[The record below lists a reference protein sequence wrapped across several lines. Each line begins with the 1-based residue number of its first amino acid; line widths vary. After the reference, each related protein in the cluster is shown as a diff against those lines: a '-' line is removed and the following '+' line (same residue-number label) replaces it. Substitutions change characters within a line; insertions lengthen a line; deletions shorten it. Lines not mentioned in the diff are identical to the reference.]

1 MRCPIA
7 YHQGGLMLG
16 PCSAEVFEAAMV
28 EARATPNGR
37 GLYQANLD
45 HLSDVLA
52 SLKSR
57 SIGASPSKS
66 LHLALYA
73 RAEELERWKSQEEWI
88 VRTQGL
94 YPYQAEG
101 VGWLRG
107 KRRALLADDMGLGK
121 TVQACQVMSHH
132 EATLVVCPKVMI
144 GTWVQEVKRWRPE
157 LSPIALPEP
166 EAIPAPGCVTVLN
179 YEQLYKD
186 GMPAEYSCIIADEA
200 HYLKNPQ
207 AGRTQRFRAIADKAD
222 RVYGLTG
229 TPLLNSPGDLWGV
242 LDALGM
248 AKEAYGSEA
257 NYNKAFGRSSDRHGK
272 TIWGKPTP
280 AIAAGLSRVA
290 LRRTKGEVLP
300 QLPTKRFRTIECET
314 MVPGQSGGDDAIP
327 TTLEELQ
334 DLEGEEHISTLRK
347 LLAIQKIPKCIELV
361 EQYEQAG
368 EPVVVMS
375 AHVDPVKQLGL
386 RDGWAVICGETP
398 KAERDSAVGRFQA
411 GELRGLACTISAAGI
426 GITLTKACQ
435 MVMIDRAWNPSTN
448 WQAEDRICRIGQT
461 RGCVYTFLVSDHP
474 LDMAVHRVIE
484 RKRVTI
490 EETVDKMVRPNG
502 LALRLRE
509 LADMAKETTS

>member
-1 MRCPIA
+1 
-7 YHQGGLMLG
+7 MLG
-16 PCSAEVFEAAMV
+16 PCSAEGFEAAMV

-52 SLKSR
+52 SLKAR
-57 SIGASPSKS
+57 GIGASPSKS

-73 RAEELERWKSQEEWI
+73 RAEELERWKSQEEWL
-88 VRTQGL
+88 VDTQGL

-121 TVQACQVMSHH
+121 TVQACQVMPSGKYDRV
-132 EATLVVCPKVMI
+132 LVVCPKVMI
-144 GTWVQEVKRWRPE
+144 GTWVQEISRWRDE
-157 LSPIALPEP
+157 LCGFYCDDIATEGWD
-166 EAIPAPGCVTVLN
+166 PGMVAVTN
-179 YEQLYKD
+179 YERLPD
-186 GMPAEYSCIIADEA
+186 SFADPLNIVIADEA

-207 AGRTQRFRAIADKAD
+207 ADRTRRFRAIAKKAD

-242 LDALGM
+242 LDALGI

-290 LRRTKGEVLP
+290 LRRTKAEGLP
-300 QLPTKRFRTIECET
+300 QLPTKRYRMIECEA

-327 TTLEELQ
+327 TTLEEMQ
-334 DLEGEEHISTLRK
+334 ELEGEEHISTLRK

-361 EQYEQAG
+361 EQYEQVG

-386 RDGWAVICGETP
+386 RDGWETIHGGNTQ
-398 KAERDSAVGRFQA
+398 AERDSAVERFQA

-474 LDMAVHRVIE
+474 LDMAVHRVLE

-509 LADMAKETTS
+509 LADMAKEATS